1 MSLTLRLSLV
11 AGLVSFLPA
20 QAAAPFQTATIT
32 RLENSVFLGDTAKG
46 SKSEHPAAVS
56 DVVKNKEYVFT
67 ATDSRA
73 ELEFPDR
80 SLVRIGQNSVFSFE
94 SESRTLSLEKGAML
108 FYIPPGNGGQIKT
121 PSITAAVTGTI
132 AKVLPNLI
140 AVISG
145 QLNTPWGIVEAG
157 YAIENVNGRVRIF
170 RYNPLEASKGKLY
183 AWGPLPELPET
194 GAIYANPI
202 ATLPDLH
209 WLDLQEMTQVNPRVN
224 HFKPAPT
231 PRPEPTPTSEH
242 QPHRAR
248 PTPTPFFTPTPFPT
262 PPFTTVP

>member
-1 MSLTLRLSLV
+1 MSLTLRLSLF
-11 AGLVSFLPA
+11 AGLVSLLPA
-20 QAAAPFQTATIT
+20 QAAAPFQSATIS
-32 RLENSVFLGDTAKG
+32 RLENSVFLGDTTKG
-46 SKSEHPAAVS
+46 SKSEHPAAVA

-67 ATDSRA
+67 ATDSRV

-145 QLNTPWGIVEAG
+145 QLTTPWGIVEAG
-157 YAIENVNGRVRIF
+157 WAIENINGKVRIF

-194 GAIYANPI
+194 GASFANPI

-209 WLDLQEMTQVNPRVN
+209 WLDLQEITQVNPRVDRGN
-224 HFKPAPT
+224 PT
-231 PRPEPTPTSEH
+231 PRPKPTSTPEPTPS
-242 QPHRAR
+242 PNPSPVNR
-248 PTPTPFFTPTPFPT
+248 PTP
-262 PPFTTVP
+262 PPNNRG